1 MAWITQVSRLPNLQ
15 HKIRLDDKLDKVLQT
30 LQDQEPNVEAIRQKL
45 QHLSDWVRYCQDNPR
60 YVFTQDR
67 NGE

>member
-30 LQDQEPNVEAIRQKL
+30 LQDQEPNVEEIRRKL
-45 QHLSDWVRYCQDNPR
+45 QHWSVWVRHCQGNPR
-60 YVFTQDR
+60 YVWS
-67 NGE
+67 GEYLN